1 MSQEKVSV
9 SANEFRRFKLNVP
22 IPMGCA
28 IITTVDVQG
37 RVNAALFAT
46 VFPWQNNQSRMGKK
60 GMNYD

>member
-37 RVNAALFAT
+37 GSMPHFLPWS
-46 VFPWQNNQSRMGKK
+46 FPGKTIK
-60 GMNYD
+60 AEWEKKE